1 MAVGECSCGGIAFE
15 IKGDLL
21 EVFVCHCSICRRSS
35 GSNGMAVVVIDNDQF
50 RWLRGKELV
59 ASWKK
64 PDTDWQKWFCRICGA
79 PLPGVNDETRMFV
92 PAGLISE
99 GGESLR
105 VKHHIWVDSK
115 AVWDEIGDTGE
126 RHREAFER

>member
-1 MAVGECSCGGIAFE
+1 MAVGECSCGGVAFE

>member
-1 MAVGECSCGGIAFE
+1 MAVGECSCGGVAFE

-50 RWLRGKELV
+50 RCLRGKDLV

>member
-1 MAVGECSCGGIAFE
+1 
-15 IKGDLL
+15 
-21 EVFVCHCSICRRSS
+21 
-35 GSNGMAVVVIDNDQF
+35 
-50 RWLRGKELV
+50 
-59 ASWKK
+59 
-64 PDTDWQKWFCRICGA
+64 
-79 PLPGVNDETRMFV
+79 MFV

>member
-1 MAVGECSCGGIAFE
+1 
-15 IKGDLL
+15 
-21 EVFVCHCSICRRSS
+21 
-35 GSNGMAVVVIDNDQF
+35 MAVVVIDNDQF
-50 RWLRGKELV
+50 RWLRGKDLV